1 MKDFLGSTRLQ
12 SAQRPNLA
20 RGLALSRANDRSL
33 KRASLLLAN
42 APHTG
47 APLPQRSAT
56 RSSELHEELSL
67 VGLSLD

>member
-1 MKDFLGSTRLQ
+1 M
-12 SAQRPNLA
+12 
-20 RGLALSRANDRSL
+20 SRANDRTL
-33 KRASLLLAN
+33 ERASLLLAN

-47 APLPQRSAT
+47 APLPPQSAT